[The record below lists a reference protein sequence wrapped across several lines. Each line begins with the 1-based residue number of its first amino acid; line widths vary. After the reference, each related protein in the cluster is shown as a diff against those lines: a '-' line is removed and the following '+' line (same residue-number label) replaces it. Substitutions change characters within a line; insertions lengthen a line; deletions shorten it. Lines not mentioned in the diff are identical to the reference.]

1 MEGIYIKRRKLKLWI
16 RVLLMIIILV
26 IFSQGII
33 MILKGI
39 TKDKTNKT
47 IYSYDINQDVNY
59 NIDIYNNNLFET
71 ENLGMDQTYV
81 SNIVKSIN
89 TNFKYKYKN
98 NKKIPLN
105 YEYSITATING
116 EYTLPDEDE
125 KSQLW
130 TKKYNLIDTVKK
142 ETTNNSFQIDE
153 NIKIDYPKYNE
164 VVDKFKNEIKLPIT
178 AYLSVYFEVKVSGV
192 VDHKSVGDKQNIKLK
207 IPLNQQAFKISKD
220 YNKNVEKEIKK
231 LTDKDL
237 EIEMKKEICG
247 TILIVVAISLFIVLY
262 KDIFDIA
269 KKNYYNTTL
278 DKLLKDY
285 GDVIV
290 ELNSEINKD
299 GLQVVEVKNFNEM
312 LDLEEELKIP
322 IMFYEIEE
330 DELGEFTINHNNIIY
345 RYILKDEER

>member
-1 MEGIYIKRRKLKLWI
+1 
-16 RVLLMIIILV
+16 MII
-26 IFSQGII
+26 FS
-33 MILKGI
+33 I
-39 TKDKTNKT
+39 TK
-47 IYSYDINQDVNY
+47 SE
-59 NIDIYNNNLFET
+59 F
-71 ENLGMDQTYV
+71 
-81 SNIVKSIN
+81 
-89 TNFKYKYKN
+89 
-98 NKKIPLN
+98 LN
-105 YEYSITATING
+105 
-116 EYTLPDEDE
+116 TLPDEDE

-164 VVDKFKNEIKLPIT
+164 
-178 AYLSVYFEVKVSGV
+178 V